1 MLRNKTI
8 YRTFQYNFNNKI
20 QFKSIQTLGGT
31 NANAVLLSI
40 APITPPL
47 EISSDLSDSQ
57 VIEVKS
63 EKDSDEIS
71 PKKRK
76 IDNESEAISES
87 KDEIKTVDVNVWLMK
102 QVIKYYVLYD

>member
-1 MLRNKTI
+1 M
-8 YRTFQYNFNNKI
+8 

-57 VIEVKS
+57 IIEVKS
-63 EKDSDEIS
+63 EKDRDEIS

-76 IDNESEAISES
+76 IENESEVISEP

-102 QVIKYYVLYD
+102 QVIK